1 MISLEILL
9 IGISIVSLC
18 LIFKKFNYKWW
29 KALIPVY
36 NQMIILK
43 VAKLSIFYLFGVGFS
58 FLSLALILISI
69 KYDVTRIVFLLI
81 FLVSVLFVEIIFQ
94 RVFAYRVSKRLN
106 QSELFS
112 VLSIFFPRVFLLI
125 FALDK
130 EEVKTEDKKKSK
142 KDIIVLIINLI
153 IICLSLMIIIF
164 GVFYEKTQYTE
175 YDCLTYN
182 RKGELIE
189 DSCVTSTFDYQVKI
203 INNTNLDI
211 TEDDLEFNVDKIKVR
226 TSKENLENISYVEV
240 LVEIN
245 EFNINGEVIEAEV
258 KAYNSSGHYS
268 FKIPEITP
276 EEVEVKVKSIKEDN
290 SGKTAFNKRFENIPI
305 EIYNLRDGYTASV
318 ASLEDT
324 HVTVTVSGYVSREI
338 NESDITAYVDL
349 SYYNVGTH
357 YVKVEA
363 RVGNSLDNLNF
374 ALSKEVVQVII
385 KEE

>member
-182 RKGELIE
+182 RKGKLIE

-211 TEDDLEFNVDKIKVR
+211 TEEDLEFNVDKVKVR

-245 EFNINGEVIEAEV
+245 EENINGEVIEAEV